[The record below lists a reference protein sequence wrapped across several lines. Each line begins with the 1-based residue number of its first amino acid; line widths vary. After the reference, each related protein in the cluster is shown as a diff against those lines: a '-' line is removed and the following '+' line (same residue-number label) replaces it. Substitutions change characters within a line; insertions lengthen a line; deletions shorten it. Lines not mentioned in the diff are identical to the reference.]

1 MDFKMEWKL
10 INKYFAEVLMS
21 DIMSYSALK
30 GVVLGMI
37 FSSES
42 HWGLNFCDVICAR
55 PYCSVAGN
63 IPGHSKQSH
72 QKF

>member
-30 GVVLGMI
+30 GVVHGMI

-42 HWGLNFCDVICAR
+42 HWGLNFCDVICA
-55 PYCSVAGN
+55 
-63 IPGHSKQSH
+63 
-72 QKF
+72 

>member
-42 HWGLNFCDVICAR
+42 HRGLNFCDVICVR